1 MGTSEF
7 QRSPRSEKKEVERSK
22 ISSAQLHHAD
32 IVEAFLGHLGKSR
45 ELPGSSQEAQF
56 SVKLIR
62 SAMKLEA
69 AERGRVIFSLI
80 VLPQLTNLYN
90 TLHGGAIGVIAEQVA
105 QACVMTVSNDEFF
118 LGESNVS
125 CLSASKINNFFYTC
139 LEKSSCCECWPF
151 VIFNS
156 SLPWKK
162 WALKDIC

>member
-125 CLSASKINNFFYTC
+125 CLSASKIN
-139 LEKSSCCECWPF
+139 LKSF
-151 VIFNS
+151 
-156 SLPWKK
+156 
-162 WALKDIC
+162 